1 MTLNIL
7 QSTPWPLPCCY
18 TVLVVGL
25 IEEVVAIV
33 VVALAYNSDIIK

>member
-1 MTLNIL
+1 MTFAML
-7 QSTPWPLPCCY
+7 
-18 TVLVVGL
+18 LVVGL